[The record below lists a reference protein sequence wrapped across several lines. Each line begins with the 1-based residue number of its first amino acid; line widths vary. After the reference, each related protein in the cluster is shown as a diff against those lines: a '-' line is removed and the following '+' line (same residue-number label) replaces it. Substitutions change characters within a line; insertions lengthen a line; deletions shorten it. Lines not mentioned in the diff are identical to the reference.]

1 MLSVLGRA
9 QRACNG
15 VSRREMLQ
23 AGAGLL
29 GVSLTN
35 VLAAEA
41 ISAPTAANAKSVL
54 FLYVYGGPSQHETFD
69 MKPDAPD
76 LIRGPFKPIA
86 CRTPDL
92 RICEHMPRLAA
103 MSDQFAVLRTLNHSH
118 NNHHACHWINT
129 GRPWHLPAT
138 VFNATDQDWPAMGSI
153 VEYVDQHGPGGDQ
166 REVPSYVYLPTPLG
180 HLQGYDYAGQYA
192 GWLGRAYNPL
202 ATDFRRRDKQD
213 NPYFRDVTD
222 EEFNL
227 NIQGLAM
234 QPEMTLDRL
243 DRRRRLVEQFD
254 QQRREFESRPVV
266 GTYDKIRER
275 AFTLANSSK
284 IREALDVRRE
294 APQTRDRFGRHLFG
308 QSCLVGRRMIEAGAR
323 FVTVQWE
330 APDNYSWDSHIH
342 SNDLNRY
349 LMPALDQTLSALLE
363 DLSQKGLL
371 DETLVMFISEI
382 GRTPQCNAQGG
393 RGHWSYT
400 FPAVVAGAGVRGGI
414 TYGKTDKD
422 AAYPIDK
429 PISPADLSATV
440 FHALGIDPD
449 LRLIEPQGRPVP
461 LTDNGKPL
469 VEIFG

>member
-1 MLSVLGRA
+1 MLTVLGRS
-9 QRACNG
+9 QRACSG
-15 VSRREMLQ
+15 FSRREVLQ
-23 AGAGLL
+23 TGAGLL
-29 GVSLTN
+29 GVSLAN

-41 ISAPTAANAKSVL
+41 AAAPIRPKARSVL

-69 MKPDAPD
+69 MKPDAPQ
-76 LIRGPFKPIA
+76 LIRGPFQPIA

-92 RICEHMPRLAA
+92 RICEYMPRLAN
-103 MSDQFAVLRTLNHSH
+103 MSDRFCILRTLNHTH
-118 NNHHACHWINT
+118 NNHHACHWMKT

-153 VEYVDQHGPGGDQ
+153 VEYLDQNAPGGD
-166 REVPSYVYLPTPLG
+166 RRDMPSYVYLPTPLG

-227 NIQGLAM
+227 KIQGLEM
-234 QPEMTLDRL
+234 QPEMTLNRL
-243 DRRRRLVEQFD
+243 DTRRRLVEQFD
-254 QQRREFESRPVV
+254 HERREFESRPVV
-266 GTYDKIRER
+266 GAYDKIRER
-275 AFTLANSSK
+275 AFTLANSTK
-284 IREALDVRRE
+284 IRDALDVRRE
-294 APQTRDRFGRHLFG
+294 ETATRDRYGRHLFG
-308 QSCLVGRRMIEAGAR
+308 QSCLVGRRMVEAGAR

-330 APDNYSWDSHIH
+330 APDGYSWDSHIH
-342 SNDLNRY
+342 SNDLKQY

-363 DLSQKGLL
+363 DLSQRGLL

-382 GRTPQCNAQGG
+382 GRTPQITAQGG
-393 RGHWSYT
+393 RGHWSNT
-400 FPAVVAGAGVRGGI
+400 FPAVVAGGGVRGGI

-422 AAYPIDK
+422 AAYPIDR

-449 LRLIEPQGRPVP
+449 LRIMSPQGRPVA
-461 LTDNGKPL
+461 LTDEGKPL
-469 VEIFG
+469 AEIFG